1 MSRAR
6 DEGMTHRSLRSL
18 ALSLLALL
26 AGAARAQTP
35 AALPDD
41 PACTAAD
48 RRFMERAYEL
58 ARFATTHG
66 GAPFGAVLVKDGV
79 VIAEYSNSE
88 FSTGDVTKH
97 AETGLISAFSPKL
110 SRATFAASTLYT
122 SSEPCAMCCG
132 SIRFAGIRRVVYG
145 TTETQF
151 LRVLGVPPDPN
162 PLESREVFARTA
174 PKVQV
179 LGPLMEAEGLAI
191 HEAYWPNHKGTR
203 TAPEDAL
210 LGAGPRSES
219 LTRHRASECL

>member
-1 MSRAR
+1 
-6 DEGMTHRSLRSL
+6 MTHRSLRLL
-18 ALSLLALL
+18 ALSSLALL
-26 AGAARAQTP
+26 ACAARAQAP

-48 RRFMERAYEL
+48 RKFMERAYEL
-58 ARFATTHG
+58 ARLATTHG

-97 AETGLISAFSPKL
+97 AETGLISAYSPKL

-122 SSEPCAMCCG
+122 SSEPCTMCCG
-132 SIRFAGIRRVVYG
+132 SIRFAGIRKVVYG

-151 LRVLGVPPDPN
+151 LRVIGVPPDPN

-174 PKVQV
+174 PKVRV
-179 LGPLMEAEGLAI
+179 LGPLMEAEGLEI
-191 HEAYWPNHKGTR
+191 HEAYWPTHKR
-203 TAPEDAL
+203 APD
-210 LGAGPRSES
+210 GS
-219 LTRHRASECL
+219 